1 MNPQKVSSRYF
12 VHLKRAWYAEVT
24 LRETPFVDE
33 VCFGTVPAS
42 GAGTYGEMAV
52 RWYRLDH
59 VLAPRLEVFD
69 DGWRLLA
76 DFGEI
81 LQAMAQVR
89 TGRNV
94 AIAPAASACC
104 CKNVG
109 LSIARR
115 SSARRYCDP
124 GGRRMPSGRIAIAPM
139 DPPGSRGRR
148 RPRCAAGAC
157 GCWRTRLRVEYD
169 LAHSR
174 L

>member
-94 AIAPAASACC
+94 AIAPAAFCLLLQEC
-104 CKNVG
+104 GFVDRTPVECPP
-109 LSIARR
+109 LLR
-115 SSARRYCDP
+115 S
-124 GGRRMPSGRIAIAPM
+124 
-139 DPPGSRGRR
+139 R
-148 RPRCAAGAC
+148 RPTDALRPDRD
-157 GCWRTRLRVEYD
+157 RTDGPTR
-169 LAHSR
+169 
-174 L
+174 